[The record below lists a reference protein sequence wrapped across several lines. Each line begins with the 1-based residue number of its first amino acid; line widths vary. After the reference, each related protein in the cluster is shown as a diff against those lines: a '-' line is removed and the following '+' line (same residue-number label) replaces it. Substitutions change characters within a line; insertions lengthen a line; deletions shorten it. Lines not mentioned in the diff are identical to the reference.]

1 MQVKRRTSAA
11 WVNHDL
17 MAHYLVTGG
26 CGFIGS
32 HLADAL
38 LARGHQVRI
47 LDDLSS
53 GRRENAPSGADLV
66 IGDVADR
73 AEVRRAV
80 RDVDGVFHLAAIA
93 SVERSSLDWIG
104 THVTNLTGTITVFD
118 AARATGMTSSIPVVY
133 ASSAAVYG
141 DPAALPVGEDTPP
154 KPMTAYGADK
164 LGCELHARVATLMH
178 HVPTVGLRF
187 FNVYGPRQDP
197 RSPYSGVISI
207 FCDRLLAGIPL
218 TIHGDGRQ
226 VRDFIYV
233 ADAVRFLV
241 HAMEAP
247 GAAASVFNVC
257 SGIGTSILDLVQEIA
272 ALTGVSPELIF
283 GPARPGDIRVS
294 VGDPSGAGRRFGLM
308 VEKALGDGL
317 RDTLAA
323 LRRSPAK
330 RLRNA

>member
-1 MQVKRRTSAA
+1 
-11 WVNHDL
+11 
-17 MAHYLVTGG
+17 MAHYLITGG

-38 LARGHQVRI
+38 LAQGHRVRI

-53 GRRENAPSGADLV
+53 GSRENAPSGADLV

-73 AEVRRAV
+73 TDVRHAV
-80 RDVDGVFHLAAIA
+80 QDVDGVFHLAAIA
-93 SVERSSLDWIG
+93 SVERSTVDWIG
-104 THVTNLTGTITVFD
+104 SHLTNLTGTITVFD
-118 AARATGMTSSIPVVY
+118 AARASRRRSPIPVVY

-141 DPAALPVGEDTPP
+141 DPVALPVSEDTL
-154 KPMTAYGADK
+154 PMPTTAYGADK
-164 LGCELHARVATLMH
+164 LGCELHARVATSMH

-197 RSPYSGVISI
+197 RSSYSGVISI
-207 FCDRLLAGIPL
+207 FCDLLLAGAPL

-226 VRDFIYV
+226 VRDFIYI

-241 HAMEAP
+241 RAMEAP
-247 GAAASVFNVC
+247 GPEASVFNVC
-257 SGIGTSILDLVQEIA
+257 SGIGTSILDLAQGIA
-272 ALTGVSPELIF
+272 ALIGASPELVF
-283 GPARPGDIRVS
+283 GPARAGDIRAS
-294 VGDPSGAGRRFGLM
+294 IGDPSRAQRRFGFTA
-308 VEKALGDGL
+308 ETALSDGL

-330 RLRNA
+330 RPRYA